1 MDLYG
6 NNIYLNVSNKDSLTY
21 FPNNKESVFRVK
33 LAQPLNL
40 TGCWKLALCEIELS
54 GVKITAAVKSTTGAA
69 ASGSDKRIKREAKHQ
84 ESIRVQCDLCKGFIV
99 DGFQTRTMRTLPLKR
114 NQYKIFP
121 TLYYLSLETHYIDTI
136 EFLILTRDGKQLSF
150 DREGARV
157 EMTLRLKRS

>member
-54 GVKITAAVKSTTGAA
+54 GVKITTAVKSTTGSV
-69 ASGSDKRIKREAKHQ
+69 ASGSDKRVKCEANDQ
-84 ESIRVQCDLCKGFIV
+84 ESIHVQCDLCKGFIV
-99 DGFQTRTMRTLPLKR
+99 NGIQTRTIHTLPLKR

-121 TLYYLSLETHYIDTI
+121 MLYYLSLETHYIDTI
-136 EFLILTRDGKQLSF
+136 EFLILTRDGKELSF
-150 DREGARV
+150 DREGASV
-157 EMTLRLKRS
+157 EMTLCLKCS